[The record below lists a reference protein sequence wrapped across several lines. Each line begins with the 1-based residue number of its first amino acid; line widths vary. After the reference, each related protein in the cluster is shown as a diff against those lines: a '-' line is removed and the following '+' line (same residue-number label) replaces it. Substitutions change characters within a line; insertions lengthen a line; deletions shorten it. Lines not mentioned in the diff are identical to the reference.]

1 MCVRNIAHEKVNY
14 YEGGEAIAN
23 FYQIDK
29 LQIKNAFAIKEK
41 QLGRE

>member
-1 MCVRNIAHEKVNY
+1 MRNIAHEKVNY
-14 YEGGEAIAN
+14 YEGGGEAIAD